1 MRDKPDHKV
10 LDAYGKHFAPPYLFV
25 MLMRPVV
32 NEAELQYVLGH
43 ICRTQPQ
50 VIGCASES
58 RYLYLL
64 IAGMDSETAR
74 VMIHQHLRAV
84 ALQTD
89 YYVSFS
95 DVFYDIRTLPQ
106 HKLQATLT
114 QTVNTALG
122 RSEHVSSFVE
132 NYADIIGYYSI
143 EHYGKTAVLPYVLQK
158 LAKLDAQE
166 GKDYIPTLSCYL
178 GNSMHLSPTSHALNL
193 HPNTVRSRLERISS
207 ITGLNLEDYDT
218 LIQLRTG
225 LHIYDLL
232 RTEDA
237 KTDTHDRE
245 ERL

>member
-122 RSEHVSSFVE
+122 PQR
-132 NYADIIGYYSI
+132 ARLLLCGKLRGYYWLLLDRALWEDCGFAVCAAEAGKAGRAGGEGLYSNALMLSRQLHASVPNVTRAQPAPQYSPQPAGTHQQ
-143 EHYGKTAVLPYVLQK
+143 HYRAEPG
-158 LAKLDAQE
+158 
-166 GKDYIPTLSCYL
+166 
-178 GNSMHLSPTSHALNL
+178 
-193 HPNTVRSRLERISS
+193 
-207 ITGLNLEDYDT
+207 GL
-218 LIQLRTG
+218 
-225 LHIYDLL
+225 
-232 RTEDA
+232 
-237 KTDTHDRE
+237 
-245 ERL
+245 

>member
-1 MRDKPDHKV
+1 
-10 LDAYGKHFAPPYLFV
+10 
-25 MLMRPVV
+25 
-32 NEAELQYVLGH
+32 
-43 ICRTQPQ
+43 
-50 VIGCASES
+50 
-58 RYLYLL
+58 
-64 IAGMDSETAR
+64 
-74 VMIHQHLRAV
+74 MIHQHLRAV

-143 EHYGKTAVLPYVLQK
+143 EHYGKTAVLPYVLQE

-166 GKDYIPTLSCYL
+166 GKDYIHTLASYL

-232 RTEDA
+232 RTEDG
-237 KTDTHDRE
+237 KTDAQAQE